1 MATFMGFD
9 FSVLVG
15 WVPLILVL
23 GGFVAVSRLLGKL
36 IKGSAEKVLKAIG
49 VLGFFVGIIL
59 LITGIVALLSQTFDI
74 ASWGLL
80 ILTGLGLA
88 LKPLSRVPFAALFG
102 LVAGAVCA
110 GLLYWFFPLPATV
123 LSISSFWIYL
133 IVFLVPALLVFLL
146 FKFAEDVMKLF
157 ALILGSWPVVTVL
170 GVLCILQG
178 ILLFLNRSLLALF
191 G

>member
-1 MATFMGFD
+1 
-9 FSVLVG
+9 
-15 WVPLILVL
+15 
-23 GGFVAVSRLLGKL
+23 
-36 IKGSAEKVLKAIG
+36 
-49 VLGFFVGIIL
+49 
-59 LITGIVALLSQTFDI
+59 
-74 ASWGLL
+74 
-80 ILTGLGLA
+80 LA

-123 LSISSFWIYL
+123 LGLSSFWIYL